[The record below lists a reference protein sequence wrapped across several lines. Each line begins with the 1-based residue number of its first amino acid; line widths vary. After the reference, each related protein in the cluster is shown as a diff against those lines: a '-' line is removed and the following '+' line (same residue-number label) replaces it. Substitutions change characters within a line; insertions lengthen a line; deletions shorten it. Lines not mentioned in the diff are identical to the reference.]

1 MIDRKFVF
9 FFQVSILLY
18 VWVLLREL
26 NLKKMKIYFFMDLLW
41 KKLVYLPKICVNISF
56 FMVHVE
62 VMITAK

>member
-41 KKLVYLPKICVNISF
+41 KKLVYLSF